1 MSLFVFIKKKKIKR
15 FKKAP
20 RLISLFNKPSSYNC
34 LTTLVRLINE
44 NSTLNINLVATKK
57 PKKFARI
64 PLIIP
69 INKFLFLKSNYLASI
84 FLIALYPYKMS
95 YHMKLEQW

>member
-1 MSLFVFIKKKKIKR
+1 MSLFVFMKKKKIKR

-20 RLISLFNKPSSYNC
+20 RLISLFNKPSSCNW
-34 LTTLVRLINE
+34 LTTLVRLITE
-44 NSTLNINLVATKK
+44 DSPVNIFLASKK
-57 PKKFARI
+57 PKKFAII

-95 YHMKLEQW
+95 YHMKLEQL

>member
-1 MSLFVFIKKKKIKR
+1 MKKKKIKR

-20 RLISLFNKPSSYNC
+20 RLISLFNKPSSYDW
-34 LTTLVRLINE
+34 LITLVRLITE
-44 NSTLNINLVATKK
+44 DSPVNINLATKK
-57 PKKFARI
+57 PKKFAII

-69 INKFLFLKSNYLASI
+69 INKFLFLKTNYLASI
-84 FLIALYPYKMS
+84 FLIALYLCKKS